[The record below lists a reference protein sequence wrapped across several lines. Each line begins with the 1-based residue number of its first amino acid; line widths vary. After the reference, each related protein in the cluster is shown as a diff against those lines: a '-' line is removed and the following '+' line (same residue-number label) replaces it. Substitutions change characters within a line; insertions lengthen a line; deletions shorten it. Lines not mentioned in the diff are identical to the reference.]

1 MKAKVKCVELRTTD
15 GKVLFVAH
23 LYEKEV
29 ALEDHTEAPADK
41 PDSKKESPKNG
52 GQGREASM
60 TDAQKRFLFRILAE
74 RGIGLI
80 VISDDL
86 PELLQNCDRILVM
99 NGGRFVADL
108 DASEATEE
116 DIYHAML
123 ASTSETVQ

>member
-1 MKAKVKCVELRTTD
+1 MTLAI
-15 GKVLFVAH
+15 VLFVIAVIFI
-23 LYEKEV
+23 YRAIQV
-29 ALEDHTEAPADK
+29 
-41 PDSKKESPKNG
+41 
-52 GQGREASM
+52 
-60 TDAQKRFLFRILAE
+60 LAE

-108 DASEATEE
+108 DAAAATEG
-116 DIYHAML
+116 DIYQAML